1 MKQMRFTGDPLV
13 DVGCL
18 VMNTL
23 PEKSIEEKVR
33 LVTDV
38 YVDRWKG
45 KVDAVFLHSKITHP
59 PFRKDKKKQ
68 REGSL
73 QYYTDVLHGNI
84 ADAEGYCR
92 VCGQKE
98 LLFISGRH
106 NCPMAGSGDFVNFHH
121 IHEEGLLLCKSC
133 LIKLYF
139 VPMGVLQCGG
149 NLAFLQIQNEYTAEF
164 WQEYVIRSNLDKIS
178 KGSSEGILS
187 SNFIN
192 PRNALFYF
200 AANLIKKFELID
212 IPSQQL
218 RLFYFTNFGNKPNV
232 DIHDLP
238 SDVFSFLKRVL
249 KPDLRSAWLYF
260 VKRRYRFSKRRPVH
274 FDKNTEEWI
283 EVKKK
288 KAIKLDIKDYG
299 GTNSNTIYEHL
310 LSGRS
315 ILSFL
320 RRMHKSEKFPLM
332 IAITYLREVKKVRQ
346 EQIVLIQKI
355 SNKIVAFCQKEGNF
369 KKFITPIEGAR
380 YAHQLRTAI
389 LRLVK
394 IHFKDGEPEP
404 FIRLKDYVE
413 YLFPD
418 GQSWYEVRDFLLI
431 SLYEKL
437 HDLRIDPTQVSD
449 EELSDN
455 MDKETNSIE
464 AFNQ

>member
-1 MKQMRFTGDPLV
+1 MEQTRFTGDPLV
-13 DVGCL
+13 DVGGL

-23 PEKSIEEKVR
+23 PEKSTEEKIR
-33 LVTDV
+33 FVTDV

-45 KVDAVFLHSKITHP
+45 KIDAVFLHSKITHP

-73 QYYTDVLHGNI
+73 HYYADVLHGNI
-84 ADAEGYCR
+84 ADAEDYCR
-92 VCGQKE
+92 ICGQE
-98 LLFISGRH
+98 GLLFISGRH
-106 NCPMAGSGDFVNFHH
+106 NYPMVGSGDFVNFHH
-121 IHEEGLLLCKSC
+121 SHEEGLLLCRDC
-133 LIKLYF
+133 LVKLYF

-149 NLAFLQIQNEYTAEF
+149 NLMFLQLQNKYAAKL
-164 WQEYVIRSNLDKIS
+164 WQEDVIKANLAKIF
-178 KGSSEGILS
+178 KGSSQGILS
-187 SNFIN
+187 SNFLN
-192 PRNALFYF
+192 PRNALFHF
-200 AANLIKKFELID
+200 ATKLIMKFELLD

-218 RLFYFTNFGNKPNV
+218 RLFYFTNFGSKPNV

-238 SDVFSFLKRVL
+238 NNIFSFLKRVL

-260 VKRRYRFSKRRPVH
+260 VKRHYRFRKSVH
-274 FDKNTEEWI
+274 FEEESKEWI

-288 KAIKLDIKDYG
+288 EAIKLDIQDYE
-299 GTNSNTIYEHL
+299 GTNSNRIYEHL

-315 ILSFL
+315 ILGFL
-320 RRMHKSEKFPLM
+320 RRVHKSEKFPVM
-332 IAITYLREVKKVRQ
+332 IAIIYLKEVRKMRQ
-346 EQIVLIQKI
+346 EQIDLIQKI
-355 SNKIVAFCQKEGNF
+355 SDKIIALCQKEGNF

-380 YAHQLRTAI
+380 YAYELRAVI

-394 IHFKDGEPEP
+394 IHYKDGEPEP

-437 HDLRIDPTQVSD
+437 HDLRIEPTQVSD
-449 EELSDN
+449 EEISDIA
-455 MDKETNSIE
+455 DAKSDSIN